1 MKKIVPFNKDIDL
14 DTNIAEINSIS
25 LEHTLQMKEDNLISG
40 TFIVSGQYKMT
51 QGSINVDPFN
61 YELPFDISIDKKYD
75 TKNVIVDI
83 NDFYYE
89 LINNKILRV
98 NIEVSV
104 DGIEEKSERE
114 VDEVTENKEETLEE
128 VSKEELLEENLKQ
141 ETLEVFKEENTSE
154 ERESLNVKS
163 IFDGIDE
170 NEKYAV
176 YKVHMVTE
184 NDTIESIL
192 QKYEVTKEQLDDYNE
207 LTQLKIGDKLIVPT
221 SNAQN

>member
-128 VSKEELLEENLKQ
+128 VSKEELLEENLNQ

-154 ERESLNVKS
+154 ERENLNVKS

-192 QKYEVTKEQLDDYNE
+192 QKYEVTKEQLGDYNE

>member
-14 DTNIAEINSIS
+14 DTSIAEINSIS
-25 LEHTLQMKEDNLISG
+25 LEHTLQMKGDNLVSG
-40 TFIVSGQYKMT
+40 TFIIGGQYKMT

-75 TKNVIVDI
+75 TQNVIVDI

-89 LINNKILRV
+89 LINNKTLRV

-104 DGIEEKSERE
+104 DGLIEKSERE
-114 VDEVTENKEETLEE
+114 VEEVTE
-128 VSKEELLEENLKQ
+128 SKEEILEDVSEEEILEK
-141 ETLEVFKEENTSE
+141 ETVETFKEDENPNE

-163 IFDGIDE
+163 IFSDKDE
-170 NEKYAV
+170 NERYAV

-192 QKYEVTKEQLDDYNE
+192 QKYEVTKEQLSDYNE

-221 SNAQN
+221 NNAQN

>member
-114 VDEVTENKEETLEE
+114 VDEVAENKEETLEE
-128 VSKEELLEENLKQ
+128 VSKEELSEENLNQ

-154 ERESLNVKS
+154 ERENLNVKS

>member
-128 VSKEELLEENLKQ
+128 VSKEELLEENLNQ

-154 ERESLNVKS
+154 ERENLNVKS

>member
-51 QGSINVDPFN
+51 QGSINVDPFS

-128 VSKEELLEENLKQ
+128 VSKEELLEENLNQ

-154 ERESLNVKS
+154 ERENLNVKS

>member
-1 MKKIVPFNKDIDL
+1 VKKIVPFNKDIDL
-14 DTNIAEINSIS
+14 DTSIAEINSIS
-25 LEHTLQMKEDNLISG
+25 LEHTLQMKGDNLVSG
-40 TFIVSGQYKMT
+40 TFIIGGQYKMT

-75 TKNVIVDI
+75 TQNVIVDI

-89 LINNKILRV
+89 LINNKTLRV

-104 DGIEEKSERE
+104 DGLIEKSERE
-114 VDEVTENKEETLEE
+114 VEEVTE
-128 VSKEELLEENLKQ
+128 SKEEILEDVSEEEILEK
-141 ETLEVFKEENTSE
+141 ETVETFKEDENPNE

-163 IFDGIDE
+163 IFSDIDE
-170 NEKYAV
+170 NERYAV

-192 QKYEVTKEQLDDYNE
+192 QKYEVTKEQLSDYNE

-221 SNAQN
+221 NNAQN

>member
-14 DTNIAEINSIS
+14 DTSIAEINSIS
-25 LEHTLQMKEDNLISG
+25 LEHTLQMKGDNLVSG
-40 TFIVSGQYKMT
+40 TFIIGGQYKMT

-75 TKNVIVDI
+75 TQNVIVDI

-89 LINNKILRV
+89 LINNKTLRV

-104 DGIEEKSERE
+104 DGLIEKSERE
-114 VDEVTENKEETLEE
+114 VEEVTE
-128 VSKEELLEENLKQ
+128 SKEEILEDVSEEEILEK
-141 ETLEVFKEENTSE
+141 ETVETFKEDENPNE

-163 IFDGIDE
+163 IFSDIDE
-170 NEKYAV
+170 NERYAV

-192 QKYEVTKEQLDDYNE
+192 QKYEVTKEQLSDYNE

-221 SNAQN
+221 NNAQN